1 MILNNLSKMIVNCCT
16 GNRTQQI
23 YKCTNSD
30 DSSTPTTDSS
40 YYSDIVHMGSYS
52 EASNTSTR
60 VLDARGLILGKGNTP
75 PRSC

>member
-30 DSSTPTTDSS
+30 DSSAPATDSG
-40 YYSDIVHMGSYS
+40 YYSGIIRMGSYS
-52 EASNTSTR
+52 EASNEATR
-60 VLDARGLILGKGNTP
+60 VLDTRGLILGKGNTP